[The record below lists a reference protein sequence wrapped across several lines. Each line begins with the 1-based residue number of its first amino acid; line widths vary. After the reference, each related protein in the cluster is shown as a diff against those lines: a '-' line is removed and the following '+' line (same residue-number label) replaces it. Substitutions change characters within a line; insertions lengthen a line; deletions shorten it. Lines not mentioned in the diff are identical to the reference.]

1 MTQQQQELNMTQI
14 KYRWIK
20 SLLTILIIILL
31 AIVTVIPGALR
42 LLHRADAQVAL
53 GHAKSVRLALQV
65 TGQECYSRSGTFF
78 DASQEGG
85 VAESIRTEVLNL
97 SKAPGDFWV
106 LQMAEDVKNGRN
118 FIIFPEGT
126 RSRDGNHLL
135 PFKGGSFKCAT
146 KANCPIV
153 PVALLDSYK
162 AFDTGSVAKQT
173 VQVHFLDPIYPEEYQ
188 GMKTTQIAELVRT
201 RIEEKIQACEMEK
214 TE

>member
-1 MTQQQQELNMTQI
+1 MTQQQHESKFTQI

-20 SLLTILIIILL
+20 SVLMVLIIILL

-65 TGQECYSRSGTFF
+65 TGQECYGRSDTFF

-106 LQMAEDVKNGRN
+106 LQVAEDGYTVEKFVYR
-118 FIIFPEGT
+118 EGDYT
-126 RSRDGNHLL
+126 VWYTLE
-135 PFKGGSFKCAT
+135 PK
-146 KANCPIV
+146 
-153 PVALLDSYK
+153 SY
-162 AFDTGSVAKQT
+162 T
-173 VQVHFLDPIYPEEYQ
+173 VYYEDYMAGKEE
-188 GMKTTQIAELVRT
+188 
-201 RIEEKIQACEMEK
+201 
-214 TE
+214 

>member
-78 DASQEGG
+78 DASQ
-85 VAESIRTEVLNL
+85 
-97 SKAPGDFWV
+97 
-106 LQMAEDVKNGRN
+106 
-118 FIIFPEGT
+118 
-126 RSRDGNHLL
+126 
-135 PFKGGSFKCAT
+135 
-146 KANCPIV
+146 
-153 PVALLDSYK
+153 
-162 AFDTGSVAKQT
+162 
-173 VQVHFLDPIYPEEYQ
+173 
-188 GMKTTQIAELVRT
+188 
-201 RIEEKIQACEMEK
+201 
-214 TE
+214 